1 MQSFFSYIPTY
12 TPWMLTFGAIAS
24 IVLGI
29 MFAAKAIGKE
39 VGNFYILVICFIFGS
54 IAIFS
59 GTETFIKVIPHYA
72 NSYSK
77 TISTDY
83 NVASGSTIS
92 VDLEKLR
99 EMRQHNL
106 NLDDVFTEIVFEK
119 SNDDK
124 IHIASKSSIRAGS
137 KEE

>member
-1 MQSFFSYIPTY
+1 
-12 TPWMLTFGAIAS
+12 MLALGVIAS
-24 IVLGI
+24 IILGI

-39 VGNFYILVICFIFGS
+39 VGNFYILVICFIFGGM
-54 IAIFS
+54 AIFS
-59 GTETFIKVIPHYA
+59 GTETFVKVIPHYA
-72 NSYSK
+72 NSYSR
-77 TISTDY
+77 TVNTEYS
-83 NVASGSTIS
+83 VASGSTIS
-92 VDLEKLR
+92 VDIEKLR